1 MTGGKKICKYTG
13 AGDGRSAHLEVG
25 RYGRQA
31 GSFSERVVPH
41 RQEPFPWDVDRRNG
55 GSHGRPSRPG
65 LAGAMGVEMV
75 AEDVLFGIQTITK
88 QTTSTRTTVQKLLG
102 QSSRSTPLDCLQR
115 ILVIEPVDTIV
126 SLPGGWR

>member
-1 MTGGKKICKYTG
+1 M
-13 AGDGRSAHLEVG
+13 
-25 RYGRQA
+25 
-31 GSFSERVVPH
+31 
-41 RQEPFPWDVDRRNG
+41 
-55 GSHGRPSRPG
+55 
-65 LAGAMGVEMV
+65 EMV